1 MENVKFRV
9 LAVDDDEGALEI
21 IKMYLEDIA
30 QVATVSSGKEAL
42 QYVQDY
48 PVDIIL
54 LDITMPVMDG
64 FKTLE
69 KFRNLKESIN
79 VPVVFVTG
87 RSDRITVMNS
97 GLMGVDGYLVKPVDK
112 LALRQKVLE
121 ICQKRNKESSKKTIL
136 AIDDDMAYLKLIN
149 SYLCDSYNVVM
160 INSAKLALNYLGK
173 HIPDLILLDYKM
185 PLYNGG
191 NVLSMIQK
199 NSDVRDVPVIMV
211 SGVIDKQVLK
221 ECYPYK
227 PAACLIKPVSR
238 EMLIENVEKALG
250 QEMLSGE

>member
-1 MENVKFRV
+1 
-9 LAVDDDEGALEI
+9 
-21 IKMYLEDIA
+21 
-30 QVATVSSGKEAL
+30 
-42 QYVQDY
+42 
-48 PVDIIL
+48 
-54 LDITMPVMDG
+54 
-64 FKTLE
+64 
-69 KFRNLKESIN
+69 
-79 VPVVFVTG
+79 
-87 RSDRITVMNS
+87 
-97 GLMGVDGYLVKPVDK
+97 
-112 LALRQKVLE
+112 
-121 ICQKRNKESSKKTIL
+121 
-136 AIDDDMAYLKLIN
+136 
-149 SYLCDSYNVVM
+149 
-160 INSAKLALNYLGK
+160 
-173 HIPDLILLDYKM
+173 M